1 VGKQVPGGL
10 YLAAMP
16 VTIRS
21 AAGFKH
27 CGPEGQESKIVEDA
41 MTKSVPDWL
50 RNRCPEPT
58 DWRAITRLVSVIL
71 LLANLGIMLAALVK
85 YHVWSI
91 MQGRLLFP
99 SFFGFLAVFA
109 VGADRVERT
118 RWGSK
123 PLRWTM
129 ASLCVLFMIYLFGEI
144 VTTAVL
150 RLDPGIKQYLKTM
163 AA

>member
-50 RNRCPEPT
+50 RNGALSQRIG
-58 DWRAITRLVSVIL
+58 AQLLGSSV
-71 LLANLGIMLAALVK
+71 
-85 YHVWSI
+85 
-91 MQGRLLFP
+91 
-99 SFFGFLAVFA
+99 SFFCS
-109 VGADRVERT
+109 RI
-118 RWGSK
+118 WGSCL
-123 PLRWTM
+123 PR
-129 ASLCVLFMIYLFGEI
+129 
-144 VTTAVL
+144 
-150 RLDPGIKQYLKTM
+150 
-163 AA
+163 